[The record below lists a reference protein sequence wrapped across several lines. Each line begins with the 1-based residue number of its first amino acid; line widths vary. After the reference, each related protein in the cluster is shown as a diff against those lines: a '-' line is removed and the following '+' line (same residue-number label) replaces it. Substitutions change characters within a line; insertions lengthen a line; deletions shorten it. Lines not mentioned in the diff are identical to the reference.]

1 MPDMPSRGI
10 FLSYFFFVFGSLGL
24 HLRHME
30 VPRPG
35 VQSALASLHQSRSH
49 AGSKLTAPPEAAS
62 KLPVMSCV
70 PVPGPASQ
78 ARGIICSD
86 G

>member
-35 VQSALASLHQSRSH
+35 VQSALASLHHSQKPLASSLSCLVYLFLDQPLR
-49 AGSKLTAPPEAAS
+49 PE
-62 KLPVMSCV
+62 
-70 PVPGPASQ
+70 G
-78 ARGIICSD
+78 
-86 G
+86 